1 MNVLVKFL
9 SEPDAHTVNDIIE
22 TKFTSIKNEVLFD
35 VLMFLKDGKTSVEVI
50 SILNSGVIG
59 WNHSNFNEIAVAQ
72 AEIFSYIEC
81 PYEIIDGMFSCS
93 KCGNKKTISYSKQ
106 TRSADEGMTTF
117 VFCANKECRHHW
129 TYKG

>member
-1 MNVLVKFL
+1 MNALVKFL
-9 SEPDAHTVNDIIE
+9 PEPDALIVNNIIE
-22 TKFTSIKNEVLFD
+22 TKFNNIKNEVLFD
-35 VLMFLKDGKTSVEVI
+35 VVMFLQDGKPYADVLSF
-50 SILNSGVIG
+50 LNSNTVG
-59 WNHSNFNEIAVAQ
+59 WNHPNFNEIAVAQ

-81 PYEIIDGMFSCS
+81 PYEIIDGMFSCL

-129 TYKG
+129 IYKG